1 MKAIVQIFAFSAA
14 CILAGPCDAQDWP
27 GKPVR
32 LVVPFAPA
40 GPADIVA
47 RLLGQKLSEY
57 LGQQVLVDNRAGA
70 GGNIGA
76 TAVAKSSPDGYTA
89 LVTTSAFAVNVSL
102 FPNAGYDAERD
113 FIPTG
118 AVASQPNMIFV
129 NTSLPVK
136 TLAEL
141 FSLAKT
147 SKLAY
152 ASPGSGT
159 TPHLTG
165 ENLFNV
171 VGKLNMTPI
180 HFRGAGP
187 AVVAVVAG
195 EPPVGSMA
203 ISGPLPQ
210 IKAGRLR
217 ALAVSSARRNA
228 ALPEVPTFAEAGFP
242 GIEDYTWIGV
252 FLPAGTPLP
261 VVHKLNEA
269 INRAIQAPDFR
280 ERLDANAFDPLGG
293 SQQQFAE
300 YVKVEIAKWRKVVRE
315 TGARPD

>member
-1 MKAIVQIFAFSAA
+1 MKAMVRVFAFSAA
-14 CILAGPCDAQDWP
+14 CILAGLCHAQDWP
-27 GKPVR
+27 GKPIR

-40 GPADIVA
+40 GPADIIA

-76 TAVAKSSPDGYTA
+76 AAVAKSPPDGYTA
-89 LVTTSAFAVNVSL
+89 LVTTSALAVNVSL

-129 NTSLPVK
+129 SASLPAK

-141 FSLAKT
+141 FSLART

-180 HFRGAGP
+180 HFRGAGQ
-187 AVVAVVAG
+187 AVVAVVSG

-210 IKAGRLR
+210 IKAGKLR

-252 FLPAGTPLP
+252 FLPAGTPSA
-261 VVHKLNEA
+261 VVQKMNDA
-269 INRAIQAPDFR
+269 INRAIKDPDFR
-280 ERLDANAFDPLGG
+280 VRLEANAFDPLGG

-300 YVKVEIAKWRKVVRE
+300 YVKAEIAKWGKVVRE
-315 TGARPD
+315 TGAKPD

>member
-1 MKAIVQIFAFSAA
+1 MV
-14 CILAGPCDAQDWP
+14 AGFCHAQEWP
-27 GKPVR
+27 SKPIR

-40 GPADIVA
+40 GPADIIA
-47 RLLGQKLSEY
+47 RLVGQKLNEY
-57 LGQQVLVDNRAGA
+57 LGQQILVDNRAGA

-76 TAVAKSSPDGYTA
+76 AAVAKSAPDGYTV
-89 LVTTSAFAVNVSL
+89 LLTTSALVVNASL
-102 FPNAGYDAERD
+102 YSNPGYDAERD
-113 FIPTG
+113 FIP
-118 AVASQPNMIFV
+118 VVSPASQPNMIFV
-129 NTSLPVK
+129 NASLPAK
-136 TLAEL
+136 SLAEL

-147 SKLAY
+147 AKLAF

-171 VGKLNMTPI
+171 LAKLNMTPI

-217 ALAVSSARRNA
+217 ALAVSSAKRIA
-228 ALPEVPTFAEAGFP
+228 ALPDVPTFAEAGYP
-242 GIEDYTWIGV
+242 GVEDYTWIGV
-252 FLPAGTPLP
+252 FLPAGTPSP
-261 VVHKLNEA
+261 IVQKLNES
-269 INRAIQAPDFR
+269 INRAIGSPDFR
-280 ERLDANAFDPLGG
+280 ERLTASAFDPVGG
-293 SQQQFAE
+293 SPQQFAD
-300 YVKVEIAKWRKVVRE
+300 YVKAEIVKWGKVVRE
-315 TGARPD
+315 TGAKPD

>member
-1 MKAIVQIFAFSAA
+1 MRTVIHVIAFWMASV
-14 CILAGPCDAQDWP
+14 LAGICHAQDWP
-27 GKPVR
+27 SKPIR

-40 GPADIVA
+40 GPADIIA
-47 RLLGQKLSEY
+47 RLVGQKLNEY
-57 LGQQVLVDNRAGA
+57 LGQPVLIDNRAGA

-76 TAVAKSSPDGYTA
+76 AAVAKSAPDGYTLLA
-89 LVTTSAFAVNVSL
+89 TTSALVVNVSL
-102 FPNAGYDAERD
+102 YSNPGYAESD
-113 FIPTG
+113 FIPT
-118 AVASQPNMIFV
+118 AVVASQPNMIFV
-129 NTSLPVK
+129 NASVPAK

-141 FSLAKT
+141 FSLART

-171 VGKLNMTPI
+171 LGKLDMTPI
-180 HFRGAGP
+180 HFRGAGQ
-187 AVVAVVAG
+187 AVVAVVSG

-210 IKAGRLR
+210 VKAGKLR
-217 ALAVSSARRNA
+217 ALAVSSAKRIP
-228 ALPEVPTFAEAGFP
+228 ALPDVPTFAEAGYP
-242 GIEDYTWIGV
+242 GVEDYTWIGV

-261 VVHKLNEA
+261 IVQKLNES
-269 INRAIQAPDFR
+269 INRAIRSPDFR
-280 ERLDANAFDPLGG
+280 ERLSASAFDPGGG

-300 YVKVEIAKWRKVVRE
+300 YVKAEIVKWGKVVRD
-315 TGARPD
+315 TGAKPD